1 MTRSVAQDV
10 ACKDSRLLEAYL
22 DGELDPAALVEVE
35 AHLNA
40 PQMNGGSGAAGCP
53 TCRERVALRRAT
65 RQSLK
70 KVVRAASF
78 EPSGAGD
85 RAGAGQAGRDALRA
99 RALTA
104 MMAEQ
109 GRQAGPGYGSISYG
123 SISTASVPP
132 ALRGAPPSDGRF
144 HWRTLVP
151 IASAAALALFWG
163 AASRGPIADAR
174 SGAASGAAGLQA
186 GMGDDLLAD
195 LLHEHSNPMPPQ
207 WTDPRDVRALDQYI
221 GVPVRP
227 ARFERNGASLVGAR
241 VFPVHHQR
249 AAMLQYVIGN
259 GASQRRLSVFIY
271 DPSKIQISGPGLTPH
286 PVGTAEV
293 RVGQAS
299 GYSVAVMQNG
309 GVGYAVA
316 SDLGTDQSAEVAALA
331 DAAE

>member
-1 MTRSVAQDV
+1 MTRSVAEELT
-10 ACKDSRLLEAYL
+10 CKDSRLLEAYL
-22 DGELDPAALVEVE
+22 DGELDPSALVEVE
-35 AHLNA
+35 AHLN
-40 PQMNGGSGAAGCP
+40 GGIAGQSGC
-53 TCRERVALRRAT
+53 TLCRERLALGRAT

-70 KVVRAASF
+70 RVVRTTSLEMAA
-78 EPSGAGD
+78 G
-85 RAGAGQAGRDALRA
+85 GRDGLRA

-109 GRQAGPGYGSISYG
+109 GRQQAGAGFG
-123 SISTASVPP
+123 P
-132 ALRGAPPSDGRF
+132 AFAQTGAPTGAPVASGSSDGRF

-174 SGAASGAAGLQA
+174 FGEGRGAAAMRA

-207 WTDPRDVRALDQYI
+207 WTDPSDVRALDQYI

-241 VFPVHHQR
+241 VLPLHQQR
-249 AAMLQYVIGN
+249 AAMLQYVIGH
-259 GASQRRLSVFIY
+259 GASQRRLSVFVY
-271 DPSKIQISGPGLTPH
+271 DPSKIQISGPGFTPH
-286 PVGTAEV
+286 PVGTAQV
-293 RVGQAS
+293 RVGQES
-299 GYSVAVMQNG
+299 GYTVAVMQNG

-316 SDLGTDQSAEVAALA
+316 SDLGTDQSAELAALA
-331 DAAE
+331 TDGE

>member
-1 MTRSVAQDV
+1 MTRTGNRAEEMT
-10 ACKDSRLLEAYL
+10 CKDSRLIEAYL

-35 AHLNA
+35 AHLN
-40 PQMNGGSGAAGCP
+40 GSGNANGEAACGL
-53 TCRERVALRRAT
+53 CRERLALGRAT

-70 KVVRAASF
+70 RVVRTASL
-78 EPSGAGD
+78 EMASG
-85 RAGAGQAGRDALRA
+85 GRDALRA

-109 GRQAGPGYGSISYG
+109 GRQAA
-123 SISTASVPP
+123 TNA
-132 ALRGAPPSDGRF
+132 APPGFLGPHDGRF

-163 AASRGPIADAR
+163 AASRGPLADSRGFFNDAQGHG
-174 SGAASGAAGLQA
+174 SASMRAGI
-186 GMGDDLLAD
+186 GGDDLLAD

-227 ARFERNGASLVGAR
+227 ARFERTGALLVGAR
-241 VFPVHHQR
+241 VLPLHQQR
-249 AAMLQYVIGN
+249 AAMLQYVIGH
-259 GASQRRLSVFIY
+259 GASQRRLSVFVY
-271 DPSKIQISGPGLTPH
+271 DPTKIEISGSGFSPRA
-286 PVGTAEV
+286 VGTAQV
-293 RVGQAS
+293 RVGQES
-299 GYSVAVMQNG
+299 GYSIAVTQNA

-331 DAAE
+331 DEAE